1 MPKISTSIELYDNFS
16 NALYDIIGAVQIA
29 TSAMQ
34 DLTNDMNTNVDTSAF
49 DNVQASVDKATM
61 SVRRLD
67 EALNN
72 ISQPKIPT
80 PSPVN
85 ETVAVNWQ
93 SEKVPTFTNTG
104 IERFR
109 QEVQSTNLMLNQL
122 GDTQT
127 SIIQQAQSM
136 DIFSPTAIKDINQM
150 FARIDAIKVRIQAIE
165 NNPINIGTDK
175 ANNELEQL
183 RSSLNR
189 AIQEQQ
195 HLNIAVEQMDISKA
209 NEAYLRLSNTI
220 GNTERYIRDN
230 TTAQGEFNSVIEQ
243 GQANANGLVGAIKG
257 AVLAYASIQ
266 TVKAV
271 AGLSDNITSMTA
283 RLNLMNDGLQTTEE
297 LQNMIFA
304 SAERSRGSYL
314 ATADAVSKLGLM
326 AGNAF
331 NSSAEIIAFSEQLN
345 KQFTIAGT
353 SAEGIDAAMLQLTQA
368 MGSGILRGEEYNS
381 VLEQAPNI
389 IQAIADYMNVPKG
402 QLKDMAAE
410 GMITAEIVK
419 NAMFAAA
426 EETNRQFESMPM
438 TFSQAW
444 QSFENRSIKIFEP
457 VLKQLNRLVNNDG
470 FEKTVNGIMT
480 ALSILAV
487 TALITFNVLASIG
500 GFVADNWSIIAP
512 IIYLVAAALSVYYGR
527 LALLWA
533 LEKTRFA
540 FQKVQKGIE
549 IALAIAAYGLATA
562 RGVEASA
569 TASATVA
576 QLGLNAA
583 MYACPITWIIAGIA
597 VIIAIFYVAVAIVNK
612 FAGTSVSATGLIA
625 GAFGWLGATIA
636 NTFIGLQNLIAA
648 FVNFFANVFLHP
660 ILSVKMAFLDLMTFI
675 TNIVRHAVGLI
686 ESLINLI
693 PGVEVD
699 LTSKIEAQISWMQNE
714 RQATLEQGQYKEYM
728 KPLEYRDPNEAFNR
742 WYDKGADFTAGKNVD
757 VATPDV
763 GQYSLDAIT
772 NSVGTIAENTSQTA
786 DNTAMTDEDL
796 KYMRDIAEQEVI
808 NRYTTAEI
816 NVDMSGMQNT
826 VNNNGDLDGFMS
838 GLTDAV
844 NEAAESMAEG
854 THE

>member
-16 NALYDIIGAVQIA
+16 NSLYNIIGAVQTA
-29 TSAMQ
+29 TLAMQ
-34 DLTNDMNTNVDTSAF
+34 DLANDMSTDVDTSAF
-49 DNVQASVDKATM
+49 DNARASLDKATM
-61 SVRRLD
+61 SVRRF
-67 EALNN
+67 EESLNN
-72 ISQPKIPT
+72 ISDTGT
-80 PSPVN
+80 P
-85 ETVAVNWQ
+85 TVAVAA
-93 SEKVPTFTNTG
+93 E
-104 IERFR
+104 
-109 QEVQSTNLMLNQL
+109 
-122 GDTQT
+122 
-127 SIIQQAQSM
+127 
-136 DIFSPTAIKDINQM
+136 
-150 FARIDAIKVRIQAIE
+150 
-165 NNPINIGTDK
+165 K
-175 ANNELEQL
+175 ANIDYQKLNNTVNQTDEHIRANVAAQENFNDKIELGAHKAD
-183 RSSLNR
+183 SLM
-189 AIQEQQ
+189 E
-195 HLNIAVEQMDISKA
+195 
-209 NEAYLRLSNTI
+209 TI
-220 GNTERYIRDN
+220 
-230 TTAQGEFNSVIEQ
+230 
-243 GQANANGLVGAIKG
+243 KK
-257 AVLAYASIQ
+257 AVLAYGTFQ
-266 TVKAV
+266 TVKNIIN
-271 AGLSDNITSMTA
+271 LSDDITSMTA

-326 AGNAF
+326 AGDAF

-368 MGSGILRGEEYNS
+368 MGSGILRGEEFNS

-470 FEKTVNGIMT
+470 FEKSIDGIMT
-480 ALSILAV
+480 ALSVLA
-487 TALITFNVLASIG
+487 TIALITFNVLASMG

-512 IIYLVAAALSVYYGR
+512 IIYLVAGALSVYYGR

-533 LEKTRFA
+533 LEKARFV
-540 FQKVQKGIE
+540 FQKTQKGVE

-569 TASATVA
+569 TATATAA

-583 MYACPITWIIAGIA
+583 MYACPITWIVAGIA
-597 VIIAIFYVAVAIVNK
+597 AIVAILYVGVAIVNK
-612 FAGTSVSATGLIA
+612 FAGTSISATGLIA
-625 GAFGWLGATIA
+625 GAFAWLGTSII
-636 NTFIGLQNLIAA
+636 NTFIGLQNIIAA
-648 FVNFFANVFLHP
+648 FVNFFANVFTHP
-660 ILSVKMAFLDLMTFI
+660 ILSVKMAFLDLMMFI
-675 TNIVRHAVGLI
+675 ANIVRHAISLI
-686 ESLINLI
+686 ESLINII

-699 LTSKIEAQISWMQNE
+699 LTSKIDAQISWMQNE

-728 KPLEYRDPNEAFNR
+728 KPLEYRDQSEAFNR
-742 WYDKGADFTAGKNVD
+742 WYDKGANFAAGKTID
-757 VATPDV
+757 VITPDM
-763 GQYSLDAIT
+763 GQYNLDAIT
-772 NSVGTIAENTSQTA
+772 NGIGTIAENTSQTA